1 VRELLALFLASKN
14 PKMDGSFYI
23 KKGGAVI
30 ILELILLGAGALICL
45 GLICAVFAIALKLL
59 MGEEE

>member
-1 VRELLALFLASKN
+1 
-14 PKMDGSFYI
+14 MDGSFYI